1 MFNLELDMVLYFVG
15 PMAENA
21 DGIRVTRQFELPFAP
36 TPDVF
41 LSGFALNGDDIAMG
55 YKIEDIHWDIDRA
68 IFFAHTCLF
77 SHDIPLAF
85 IPLEVQSWLD
95 RGWRLGSYE
104 ELFGRVD
111 GRSRRRKREPIPYD
125 WDWSLDDDEVNEWP
139 RLSPQKRPPA
149 FNMLL
154 KAIVREL
161 ARADNNLAT
170 AYAIAKS
177 RRYFTEFELESDNGK
192 SAGMFRDALAKFQ
205 QLDFDQQYDWKQ
217 RVVRRYPRLEQFI
230 Y

>member
-1 MFNLELDMVLYFVG
+1 MFILELDMVLYFVE

-41 LSGFALNGDDIAMG
+41 LNGFVLNGDDIAMG
-55 YKIEDIHWDIDRA
+55 YKIQDIHWDFDRTV
-68 IFFAHTCLF
+68 FFAHTCLF
-77 SHDIPLAF
+77 SHDVPLAF
-85 IPLEVQSWLD
+85 IPLDVQSWLD
-95 RGWRLGSYE
+95 RGWRFGSYE

-111 GRSRRRKREPIPYD
+111 GRSKRRKREPIPYD

-149 FNMLL
+149 FNTLL
-154 KAIVREL
+154 KAIVREM
-161 ARADNNLAT
+161 ARADNNLAI

-177 RRYFTEFELESDNGK
+177 RRYFTEFELKNNNGK
-192 SAGMFRDALAKFQ
+192 SADLFRDALAKFER
-205 QLDFDQQYDWKQ
+205 LDFHHQYDWK
-217 RVVRRYPRLEQFI
+217 RSVIRRYPRLEQFI
-230 Y
+230 D